1 MKLVKSIV
9 TTTFQDNQ
17 TIKER
22 VEQWH
27 YDTEE
32 ERNKH
37 AKIMNNVG
45 YSDSG
50 QVRQNIGTLTD
61 PKHVWFGSYFK
72 LELL

>member
-1 MKLVKSIV
+1 MKLIKSIV

-37 AKIMNNVG
+37 SKIMDNVG

-50 QVRQNIGTLTD
+50 QVRQNVGTLTD
-61 PKHVWFGSYFK
+61 PKYVWFGSYFK